1 MHRDH
6 HQHADPKRGHG
17 RREWESN
24 GDTKLSMDAREH
36 ARHGGKTLKTY
47 GIRSAEAERQIR
59 ELRARY

>member
-6 HQHADPKRGHG
+6 HQQTAFKRDHQRYEWG
-17 RREWESN
+17 RSGGERHQR
-24 GDTKLSMDAREH
+24 DAHEH
-36 ARHGGKTLKTY
+36 ARTSGKTRKTH